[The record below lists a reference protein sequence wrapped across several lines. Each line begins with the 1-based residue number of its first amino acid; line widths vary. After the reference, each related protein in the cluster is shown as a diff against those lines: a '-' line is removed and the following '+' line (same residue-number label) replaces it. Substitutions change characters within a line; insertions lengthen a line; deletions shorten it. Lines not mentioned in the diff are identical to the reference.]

1 MLAASIG
8 SLPIVKLL
16 FEPPYS
22 ANDALVAPDGQIAL
36 RLAVANDHHAIVD
49 YLPSRRAG
57 GYLRFKTHHARSIER
72 IKEALRQI
80 ASVIKLL
87 VWILPK
93 FFVWDV
99 PKHVVVLPV
108 VMSCKWCWANRKKIG
123 LWCKHQLTEMPKRV
137 VRFGKAAWK
146 TVTKVPAAVWKAAK
160 ITPGVIWKVAKKIPE
175 VIWKA
180 IKKVSEAI
188 RDIGKAL
195 WKLFTVRIPNAI
207 LAALKWTWEGISSL
221 ARAIG
226 DIFLRIVSFLH
237 TVLKAIITFLHNVTL
252 RDIWNA
258 FCDILRAVFVTVPKT
273 LWSWMQ
279 NFGEASY
286 RVMAA
291 LLGIFGELLWWIF
304 FLLKEMIFF
313 VPKLFGIILLSIGDS
328 IAKAFSEIKVWI
340 NPKA

>member
-22 ANDALVAPDGQIAL
+22 ADDALVAPDGQIAL
-36 RLAVANDHHAIVD
+36 RLAAENDHRAIVD

-57 GYLRFKTHHARSIER
+57 GYLRFKTHHARSILR
-72 IKEALRQI
+72 IKKAFRQI
-80 ASVIKLL
+80 SAIIEFFIWHV
-87 VWILPK
+87 PK
-93 FFVWDV
+93 FFVWYV
-99 PKHVVVLPV
+99 PKHLVVLPV
-108 VMSCKWCWANRKKIG
+108 ARSCKWCWANRKKIG

-137 VRFGKAAWK
+137 ARFGKAAWK
-146 TVTKVPAAVWKAAK
+146 TAKKVPGAVWKAAK
-160 ITPGVIWKVAKKIPE
+160 KTPG

-188 RDIGKAL
+188 REIGKAL
-195 WKLFTVRIPNAI
+195 WKFLTVRIPNAI
-207 LAALKWTWEGISSL
+207 LTAVKWTWEGISSL

-226 DIFLRIVSFLH
+226 DIFLKFVSFLH
-237 TVLKAIITFLHNVTL
+237 TVLEAIITFLHNVTL

-258 FCDILRAVFVTVPKT
+258 FCDILRAVFVTLPQT
-273 LWSWMQ
+273 LWSWIR

-286 RVMAA
+286 RFMMA
-291 LLGIFGELLWWIF
+291 LLGCIGELLWSICV
-304 FLLKEMIFF
+304 LLKDMI
-313 VPKLFGIILLSIGDS
+313 VYLPIRFGIILLSLGDS
-328 IAKAFSEIKVWI
+328 FAKVFSEIMVWI